1 MRNRSKFLTYYSRF
15 IMKLILS
22 LVSVL
27 KCFVLI
33 MPQSIF
39 SLLLT
44 AFVLIGVLFIRL
56 LVLTLLNKMGSLN
69 GNTVMY

>member
-56 LVLTLLNKMGSLN
+56 LVLTLLSKMGSLN
-69 GNTVMY
+69 GNIVMY